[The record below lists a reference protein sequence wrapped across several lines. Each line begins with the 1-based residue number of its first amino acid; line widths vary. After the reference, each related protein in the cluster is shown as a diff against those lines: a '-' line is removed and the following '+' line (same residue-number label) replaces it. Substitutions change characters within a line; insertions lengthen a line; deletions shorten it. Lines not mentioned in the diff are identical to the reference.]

1 MFRTIQAALIAV
13 ALTLVALVVP
23 AGPAVAASCSTASTQ
38 ALVGGHRVKIYCG
51 VAGYFD
57 GFGTTLTEANLEALR
72 LYQLYLTY
80 GERCSGSTV
89 GSVVGGRSVS
99 IYCPGRY
106 TDSFGSNLTDAAVEA
121 RELVT
126 MRLAGGPNCDGSSVA
141 TLVGGYRV
149 TLFCAGR
156 YVRGQGSTLTEA
168 AQIARLTAALG

>member
-1 MFRTIQAALIAV
+1 MFRTVQAALVAV

-23 AGPAVAASCSTASTQ
+23 AGPAAAASCSTSSTQ

-51 VAGYFD
+51 AAGYID

-80 GERCSGSTV
+80 GVRCSGSLV
-89 GSVVGGRSVS
+89 GALVGGRSVS
-99 IYCPGRY
+99 IYCTGFY
-106 TDSFGSNLTDAAVEA
+106 TDGFGSNLTDAAVEA

-126 MRLAGGPNCDGSSVA
+126 MRLAGGPRCSGTSVA
-141 TLVGGYRV
+141 TLVGGYQV

-156 YVRGQGSTLTEA
+156 YVRGQGSTLTQA